1 MTLVWID
8 WLIIGLFAIVTLGIG
23 FYFRGQ
29 AGKDLSNFFL
39 GGRNLPWWI
48 VGTSMVATTFAAD
61 TPLAVTELVA
71 NDGISGNWLWWN
83 MLAGGMLTTFFFA
96 RYWRRA
102 GVLTDVEL
110 INIRYSGVEAG
121 ILRVFRSVYFGVFMN
136 VIIMAWVN
144 TALKDLLIVFF
155 DLEPLQAYG
164 IVGLAMFLV
173 AAYTALSGIL
183 GVAYTDVLQFVL
195 AMTGS
200 IILAVLVVNSPEIGG
215 ISSLQ
220 GKLPEGSLNFFPQ
233 IGEQGMGST
242 LTIGIGTFL
251 AYIGMQWWASWYPGN
266 EPGGGGY
273 IGQRIMSAK
282 DEKHAVYS
290 TLFFQIA
297 HYCLRPWPWIIVA
310 LCAVVLY
317 PDLSDPKLGYVMAMK
332 EFLPS
337 GLRGMLLAAFFA
349 AYMSTISTHLNWG
362 ASYLVNDVY
371 KEAKPNAT
379 QKQYVMVSRLVTVV
393 LTMIALVVS
402 LFVTS
407 IKDAWTFIIECG
419 AGLGLVLILRWYW
432 WRINAWSEIAA
443 TIAPFLFYAVAH
455 FIIGW
460 EFPNS
465 FFFTLGGTTISW
477 MLVTFLTAPSESA
490 TLQAF
495 YDKVCPDGAWGPFRG
510 DAGSGAGRMGLIA
523 IIWLAAISFA
533 YSFLFLIGQLIFGR
547 LDEAA
552 ISLVVA
558 VLSLILI
565 RILMRKV
572 RLFDHPG

>member
-29 AGKDLSNFFL
+29 AGKDLSSFFL

-61 TPLAVTELVA
+61 TPLAVTEIVA
-71 NDGISGNWLWWN
+71 KDGISGNWIWWN

-110 INIRYSGVEAG
+110 INIRYSGPEAG

-155 DLEPLQAYG
+155 EMEPMQAYG
-164 IVGLAMFLV
+164 VVIIAMFLV
-173 AAYTALSGIL
+173 AAYTSLSGIL

-200 IILAVLVVNSPEIGG
+200 IILAVLVVNSDKVGG
-215 ISSLQ
+215 MTALQ
-220 GKLPEGSLNFFPQ
+220 SKLPEGSLNFFPQ
-233 IGEQGMGST
+233 IGGESAGST
-242 LTIGIGTFL
+242 LAIGLGTFL
-251 AYIGMQWWASWYPGN
+251 AYIGMQWWASWYPGA

-273 IGQRIMSAK
+273 IVQRVMSAK
-282 DEKHAVYS
+282 DERHAVYS

-317 PDLSDPKLGYVMAMK
+317 PDLADPKHGYVEAMK
-332 EFLPS
+332 EFLPT
-337 GLRGMLLAAFFA
+337 GLKGMMLAAFFA

-371 KEAKPNAT
+371 KDMKPDAS
-379 QKQYVMVSRLVTVV
+379 QRQYVAASRLVTVG
-393 LTMIALVVS
+393 LTVIALVSS

-407 IKDAWTFIIECG
+407 IKDAWAFIIECG
-419 AGLGLVLILRWYW
+419 AGLGLVFILRWYW
-432 WRINAWSEIAA
+432 WRINAWSEISA
-443 TIAPFLFYAVAH
+443 TIAPFIFYGIAH
-455 FIIGW
+455 FILKLA
-460 EFPNS
+460 FPWS
-465 FFFTLGGTTISW
+465 FFLTLGGTTITW
-477 MLVTFLTAPSESA
+477 LVVTFLTPPSEE
-490 TLQAF
+490 TVLQQF
-495 YDKVCPDGAWGPFRG
+495 YDKVRPDGAWGPFNG
-510 DAGSGAGRMGLIA
+510 GAGAGAGRLARLA

-533 YSFLFLIGQLIFGR
+533 YSTLFLIGQVLFGNYG
-547 LDEAA
+547 DAA
-552 ISLVVA
+552 ISGAIALVSLA
-558 VLSLILI
+558 LVLIF
-565 RILMRKV
+565 MRKA
-572 RLFDHPG
+572 RLFEQQG